1 MEMIAMLG
9 GLSTGDGDASG
20 TNPMSLSKNI
30 VSPPPI
36 KSAGVTSPDVTQ
48 PDTVKL
54 VSVFAV
60 GAVLGFFLGRSRR

>member
-9 GLSTGDGDASG
+9 GLSTGESG
-20 TNPMSLSKNI
+20 TPMSVDNRL
-30 VSPPPI
+30 VAPPPF
-36 KSAGVTSPDVTQ
+36 KRAGMTAPAAP

-60 GAVLGFFLGRSRR
+60 GAVLGFFLGRGTR

>member
-9 GLSTGDGDASG
+9 GLSTGTEA
-20 TNPMSLSKNI
+20 NPMSLEKNI
-30 VSPPPI
+30 VAPPPF
-36 KSAGVTSPDVTQ
+36 KRAGMTAPAAP

-60 GAVLGFFLGRSRR
+60 GAVLGFFLGRGTR